1 MKVEKVDDKKNSDSE
16 SEKNPE
22 QKKESEAKKNSE
34 PKENSAPKTK
44 SGFSEKILSYF
55 ADLKEMFAELSPKY
69 ILTVAASVCFCLLVV
84 AIVLIFAEPHPI
96 GNSAYSGN
104 VDKKIHIKVS
114 AGMTTAEIAEQLANK
129 GVISSSLKFRF
140 ISRVRGYDNR
150 MKPGTYVF
158 RFGMSDE
165 EVFEEILNGS
175 KYLVKFTIPEGFTV
189 KEIAERLY
197 NLDLTDKEDFLKAA
211 ENFSPYDYMKRPE
224 KVLYAA
230 EGFLFPETYSVESDY
245 SIEEILEMMAGEFNK
260 RLTDEMRGK
269 AKEMNLSIHDL
280 ITLASLVEKEVRYA
294 EDRPIVAQ
302 IFLKRLKLNMPLQ
315 SDATLQYLMDA
326 PKEDVSISDTK
337 IESPYNTYQNAGLPP
352 GPVANPGIAA
362 IEAVL
367 NPADTDYLYFV
378 ADREGHNH
386 YSYSY
391 EEHLNLVSQYR

>member
-1 MKVEKVDDKKNSDSE
+1 MKVEKIDDKKNSDAE
-16 SEKNPE
+16 S
-22 QKKESEAKKNSE
+22 KKESSPEKKPSF
-34 PKENSAPKTK
+34 SA
-44 SGFSEKILSYF
+44 KILSYF
-55 ADLKEMFAELSPKY
+55 DDLKEMFAELSMKY
-69 ILTVAASVCFCLLVV
+69 VITVAAAVCFCLLVV
-84 AIVLIFAEPHPI
+84 SIVLIFADPHPI
-96 GNSAYSGN
+96 GNYTHVGN
-104 VDKKIHIKVS
+104 NDKKIHIKVT
-114 AGMTTAEIAEQLANK
+114 AGMTTAEIAEQLASK

-140 ISRVRGYDNR
+140 ISRVRGYDNQ

-158 RFGMSDE
+158 KFGMSDE

-175 KYLVKFTIPEGFTV
+175 KYLVKFTIPEGFTI
-189 KEIAERLY
+189 KDIAERLY
-197 NLDLTDKEDFLKAA
+197 NLDLTDKEDFLTAA
-211 ENFSPYDYMKRPE
+211 ENFQPYDYMKRPE
-224 KVLYAA
+224 NVLYAA
-230 EGFLFPETYSVESDY
+230 EGFLFPETYSIESDY
-245 SIEEILEMMAGEFNK
+245 SIDEILEMMASEFNK

-302 IFLKRLKLNMPLQ
+302 IFLKRLELNMPLQ

-326 PKEDVSISDTK
+326 PKEDVTISDTK

-386 YSYSY
+386 YSNTYD
-391 EEHLNLVSQYR
+391 EHLNLVAQYR